1 MLIHGGDT
9 VGYEARYGR
18 PPLDFS
24 ANVSPL
30 GLPNGVRSA
39 VIAALNTAD
48 RYPDPLCREL
58 ISALSQA
65 EGIPE
70 QYILCGNG
78 AADLIFR
85 LVLAVNP
92 KTALVL
98 APTFAEY
105 EQALQ
110 LVNCQ
115 VQHHIL
121 YPQNDFTLTEAILGD
136 ITPEL
141 DMLFLCQ
148 PNNPTGQL
156 CSGPVLHSILDAC
169 EANDVLLVADECFIE
184 FLDRPADYSLHGQL
198 SCNNLFILKAFTKL
212 YAMAGLRLGYGL
224 CNNTA
229 LLEKMRNCGQP
240 WGVSSLAQAA
250 GIAALQEGAYVER
263 LRALIQEER
272 QWLKAE
278 LTAMGCRVYG
288 SFANFIFFESMP
300 QLGGALEEKGVL
312 IRSCAN
318 YHGLSVGYYRIGVRT
333 RPDNERLVQ
342 AMKEVLL

>member
-115 VQHHIL
+115 V
-121 YPQNDFTLTEAILGD
+121 
-136 ITPEL
+136 
-141 DMLFLCQ
+141 
-148 PNNPTGQL
+148 
-156 CSGPVLHSILDAC
+156 
-169 EANDVLLVADECFIE
+169 
-184 FLDRPADYSLHGQL
+184 
-198 SCNNLFILKAFTKL
+198 
-212 YAMAGLRLGYGL
+212 
-224 CNNTA
+224 
-229 LLEKMRNCGQP
+229 
-240 WGVSSLAQAA
+240 
-250 GIAALQEGAYVER
+250 
-263 LRALIQEER
+263 
-272 QWLKAE
+272 
-278 LTAMGCRVYG
+278 
-288 SFANFIFFESMP
+288 
-300 QLGGALEEKGVL
+300 
-312 IRSCAN
+312 
-318 YHGLSVGYYRIGVRT
+318 
-333 RPDNERLVQ
+333 
-342 AMKEVLL
+342 